1 MSSLPLAHSRQL
13 QPRTGHWGQIL
24 FWTLVPLLVLLT
36 VWQQASVDRL
46 VVALERDRDARTQL
60 ESQVNALRL
69 EADRLSSLGQVEARA
84 GKELGLVRPGTEQI
98 VDLVFPGSEG
108 RDGLFHL
115 KPLVGEALAGPSE
128 NAAKR

>member
-1 MSSLPLAHSRQL
+1 MA
-13 QPRTGHWGQIL
+13 
-24 FWTLVPLLVLLT
+24 PLLILLT
-36 VWQQASVDRL
+36 VWQQASVDRI
-46 VVALERDRDARTQL
+46 VVALERNRDARTQL

-84 GKELGLVRPGTEQI
+84 AEELGLVRPGTDQI
-98 VDLVFPGSEG
+98 VDLVFPGSEE

-115 KPLVGEALAGPSE
+115 KPLVGEALAGTSE